1 MKGQGRKIQLFIQ
14 ETVLNKAGNGNNTT
28 PGVKTTHGCSVSTT
42 SVKLAVTLVVVQ
54 VAQTSGCDSC
64 GESWSN
70 KARSCAGLK

>member
-42 SVKLAVTLVVVQ
+42 SVKLAVPLVVV
-54 VAQTSGCDSC
+54 
-64 GESWSN
+64 
-70 KARSCAGLK
+70 

>member
-54 VAQTSGCDSC
+54 VAQTSGCDSY